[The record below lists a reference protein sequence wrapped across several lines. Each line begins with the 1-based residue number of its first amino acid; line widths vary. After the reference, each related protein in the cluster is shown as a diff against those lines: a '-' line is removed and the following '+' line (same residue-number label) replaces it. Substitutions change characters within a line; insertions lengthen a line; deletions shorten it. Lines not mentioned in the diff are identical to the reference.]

1 VPATDPDPHLVALA
15 RDVERTKRRT
25 AEVETLVRQLAA
37 DIAALP
43 RTDTAEEGST
53 PRVRSWL
60 LADDPGQAATDLHD
74 LIEWVER
81 VYLRYPDTALPTCWL
96 WHPTAIEE
104 LRWLRDAHADAY
116 SGPDAASGLAGD
128 WHDRQRPGVTKR
140 LREAVAGCELALHV
154 PGAEHGQRPTA
165 APLAQHADPVAATW
179 VATAGSPEPTPGQ
192 LVDAQRHDDH
202 RHRNGAR
209 P

>member
-1 VPATDPDPHLVALA
+1 VPGTDPHLVALA

-43 RTDTAEEGST
+43 RADAEESST

-60 LADDPGQAATDLHD
+60 LADDPDQAATDLHD
-74 LIEWVER
+74 LIEWVQR

-104 LRWLRDAHADAY
+104 LR
-116 SGPDAASGLAGD
+116 
-128 WHDRQRPGVTKR
+128 
-140 LREAVAGCELALHV
+140 
-154 PGAEHGQRPTA
+154 
-165 APLAQHADPVAATW
+165 
-179 VATAGSPEPTPGQ
+179 
-192 LVDAQRHDDH
+192 
-202 RHRNGAR
+202 
-209 P
+209 